1 MMRSSHI
8 LAPIWIL
15 IMFPFFKPMSFYS
28 KLNLN
33 SQIQFLLTSTMS
45 NSLTDIKKKK
55 KNYVQLILV
64 LTIEI
69 KNKKEKRRVKQK
81 WCNPSVSGAS
91 HVQCTE
97 TFSTRYGPMSP

>member
-15 IMFPFFKPMSFYS
+15 IMFPLFKPMSFYS

-45 NSLTDIKKKK
+45 NSLTDKKK

-81 WCNPSVSGAS
+81 WCNPRVSGAS